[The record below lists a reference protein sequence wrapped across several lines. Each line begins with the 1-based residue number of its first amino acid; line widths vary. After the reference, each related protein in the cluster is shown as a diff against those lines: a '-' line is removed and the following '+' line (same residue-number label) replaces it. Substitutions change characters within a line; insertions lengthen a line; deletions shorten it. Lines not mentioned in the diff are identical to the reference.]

1 MFPYLWLPKIDA
13 NINYPV
19 LGGGTLNT
27 TLSTGPAD
35 YIPKLH
41 FAAML
46 AGEVDYDRFFLF
58 TDILYLSVGASG
70 TKLRS
75 FNSGKIAVPVDQLAT
90 SVGVNLQSPVWTL
103 AGGYTLAEGTW
114 GNVDVL
120 AGVRLLAVDDVT
132 DFSLSAN
139 IARPD
144 GSVALGRSG
153 SLAVSRSLWSGIGG
167 VRGRVYVGEADWFG
181 GGRFYI
187 PYYLDIGGGGASP
200 TWQIF
205 SGIGYQTKTVG
216 VSVGYRYL
224 AFDQNNSAVVQ
235 KLNLRG
241 PILAANFRF

>member
-1 MFPYLWLPKIDA
+1 M
-13 NINYPV
+13 
-19 LGGGTLNT
+19 NT

-58 TDILYLSVGASG
+58 TDILITECRRIRNQTEIIQLWKYCRPG
-70 TKLRS
+70 RS
-75 FNSGKIAVPVDQLAT
+75 AYHQRGCQLAKP
-90 SVGVNLQSPVWTL
+90 GVDAGRWLPV
-103 AGGYTLAEGTW
+103 AEGTW

-139 IARPD
+139 ITRPD

-167 VRGRVYVGEADWFG
+167 VRGRVYVGGADWFG
-181 GGRFYI
+181 AAAGFTFPTISTLAEAARARPGRFSA
-187 PYYLDIGGGGASP
+187 ASA
-200 TWQIF
+200 IRR
-205 SGIGYQTKTVG
+205 K
-216 VSVGYRYL
+216 R
-224 AFDQNNSAVVQ
+224 SACRSAIV
-235 KLNLRG
+235 
-241 PILAANFRF
+241 I